1 MINIS
6 KKLEGSIRN
15 KRFDF
20 PEEGTPEERLML
32 SVIIQ
37 AIKDSCAKARYR
49 INKTGTRYDV
59 NTTLRNTGRAYL
71 RADMPHAKLLNIDPA
86 WVREILNKAGIDIR
100 G

>member
-1 MINIS
+1 MNKS
-6 KKLEGSIRN
+6 KLEDSIRN
-15 KRFDF
+15 KRFDL
-20 PEEGTPEERLML
+20 PEECTFEERIML

-37 AIKDSCAKARYR
+37 AIKDSRAKARYR

-71 RADMPHAKLLNIDPA
+71 RSDMPHAKLLNIDPA
-86 WVREILNKAGIDIR
+86 WVREILNKVGIEIR